1 MGKSGQK
8 IRRFYYTRYRNSEQQ
23 IFASQYENIQLKFI
37 RQQGFPFTFS
47 QPLLTKTGP
56 EIYPLFGQIS
66 GPVLPVPGGAYLS
79 CGSRMDRYCMDRWGI
94 QRGRSST
101 WHTILLAKYS
111 VLYLLRPLT
120 LEGGCHRTGQTFSCG
135 SRRTN
140 ICKHGRLADIRS
152 SGVGDAA
159 KCRSL
164 TETMLY
170 HRGSKR
176 YIKPAAATHPQKSS
190 LIHPSFRR
198 LFSKLHSML
207 Q

>member
-1 MGKSGQK
+1 MKSAEFCVFGG
-8 IRRFYYTRYRNSEQQ
+8 YAGY
-23 IFASQYENIQLKFI
+23 KF
-37 RQQGFPFTFS
+37 
-47 QPLLTKTGP
+47 
-56 EIYPLFGQIS
+56 EH
-66 GPVLPVPGGAYLS
+66 VH
-79 CGSRMDRYCMDRWGI
+79 
-94 QRGRSST
+94 SST
-101 WHTILLAKYS
+101 SDGNEGYPKGKPLWLWVSNRGEQHPVGTRFCAAKSS